1 MAMKKLGMAL
11 VVAVAILGL
20 VCMAG
25 PAAAGAKIKINIGS
39 TYGPDAPVHFG
50 QVKFKELVEQRSKGE
65 MEVLIHVGG
74 AMGGER
80 DVFEGMSSGGLEMGA
95 MGSGDTSIFFPKY
108 QVFEVPYVMRDSDH
122 FWKFWNG
129 PVGKEI
135 NDLSLRERGVMT
147 TGVVW
152 RGARYLTA
160 NKPIRT
166 VAEVKGLKIRLPE
179 NKPWIKIWETL
190 GALPIV
196 VAFPEVYMAL
206 KTGVAEAQENPMES
220 IWSYKFY
227 EAQKY
232 LIATRH
238 VFSACKYQVS
248 KKWFDTLKPEQQ
260 QLILTAWKDATD
272 FANEQAVAFDKK
284 LLGDLQA
291 KGMTLIEPDVAAFQ
305 KAVQPA
311 LQELNKTLWVPG
323 MLEKMLAIK

>member
-1 MAMKKLGMAL
+1 MTRTIHLLAL
-11 VVAVAILGL
+11 AIAIVALAAPL
-20 VCMAG
+20 
-25 PAAAGAKIKINIGS
+25 PAAAAKIKINIGS

-108 QVFEVPYVMRDSDH
+108 QVFEVPYVMRDPDH

-135 NDLSLRERGVMT
+135 NDLSLNQRGVMT
-147 TGVVW
+147 AGVVY

-160 NKPIRT
+160 NKPVKT
-166 VAEVKGLKIRLPE
+166 PADVKGLRIRLPE
-179 NKPWIKIWETL
+179 NKPWIEVWKTL
-190 GALPIV
+190 GAQPVV

-232 LIATRH
+232 LIGTRH
-238 VFSACKYQVS
+238 VFSACKYQIS
-248 KKWFDTLKPEQQ
+248 KKWFDTLKADQQ
-260 QLILTAWKDATD
+260 KLILDAWKDATAY
-272 FANEQAVAFDKK
+272 ANEQAVAFDKK
-284 LLGDLQA
+284 LLTDLQA

-323 MLEKMLAIK
+323 MLEKVLAIK

>member
-1 MAMKKLGMAL
+1 MKWGKAGFLLFAAL
-11 VVAVAILGL
+11 LALALTL
-20 VCMAG
+20 QPSDA
-25 PAAAGAKIKINIGS
+25 AKIKINIGS

-80 DVFEGMSSGGLEMGA
+80 DVFEGMSTGGLEMGA

-108 QVFEVPYVMRDSDH
+108 QVFEVPYVMRDADH

-135 NDLSLRERGVMT
+135 NDLSLNQRGVMT
-147 TGVVW
+147 AGVVY

-160 NKPIRT
+160 NKEIRT
-166 VAEVKGLKIRLPE
+166 PEQVKGLRIRLPE
-179 NKPWIKIWETL
+179 NKPWVEIWKSL
-190 GALPIV
+190 GALPVV

-232 LIATRH
+232 LIATNH
-238 VFSACKYQVS
+238 VFSACKYQIS
-248 KKWFDTLKPEQQ
+248 KKWFDTLNAGQQ
-260 QLILTAWKDATD
+260 KLILESWKEATD
-272 FANEQAVAFDKK
+272 FANKQAVEWDKK
-284 LLGDLQA
+284 LLTDLQG
-291 KGMTLIEPDVAAFQ
+291 KGMTLVQPDVAAFQ

-311 LQELNKTLWVPG
+311 LQELNKTLWAPG
-323 MLEKMLAIK
+323 MLEKVLAIK

>member
-1 MAMKKLGMAL
+1 MKRKTWMFLLMAL
-11 VVAVAILGL
+11 VAGL
-20 VCMAG
+20 ALVM
-25 PAAAGAKIKINIGS
+25 PAAAAKVKINIGS

-80 DVFEGMSSGGLEMGA
+80 DVFEAMSSGGLEMGA

-108 QVFEVPYVMRDSDH
+108 QVFEVPYVMRDGDH

-135 NDLSLRERGVMT
+135 NDLSLKERGVMT
-147 TGVVW
+147 TGIVW

-160 NKPIRT
+160 NRPIRT
-166 VAEVKGLKIRLPE
+166 PSEVKGLKLRLPE

-190 GALPIV
+190 GALPVV

-232 LIATRH
+232 LNATNH

-248 KKWFDTLKPEQQ
+248 KKWFDTLQPDQQ
-260 QLILTAWKDATD
+260 KLILDS
-272 FANEQAVAFDKK
+272 
-284 LLGDLQA
+284 
-291 KGMTLIEPDVAAFQ
+291 
-305 KAVQPA
+305 
-311 LQELNKTLWVPG
+311 
-323 MLEKMLAIK
+323 

>member
-1 MAMKKLGMAL
+1 MKWGKAGFLLFAAL
-11 VVAVAILGL
+11 LALALTL
-20 VCMAG
+20 QPSEA
-25 PAAAGAKIKINIGS
+25 AKIKINIGS

-80 DVFEGMSSGGLEMGA
+80 DVFEGMSTGGLEMGA

-108 QVFEVPYVMRDSDH
+108 QVFEVPYVMRDADH

-135 NDLSLRERGVMT
+135 NDLSLNQRGVMT
-147 TGVVW
+147 AGVVY

-160 NKPIRT
+160 NKEIRT
-166 VAEVKGLKIRLPE
+166 PEQVKGLRIRLPE
-179 NKPWIKIWETL
+179 NKPWVEIWKSL
-190 GALPIV
+190 GALPVV

-232 LIATRH
+232 LIATNH
-238 VFSACKYQVS
+238 VFSACKYQIS
-248 KKWFDTLKPEQQ
+248 KKWFDTLNADQQ
-260 QLILTAWKDATD
+260 RLILEAWKEATD
-272 FANEQAVAFDKK
+272 FANKQAVEWDKK
-284 LLGDLQA
+284 LLTDLQG
-291 KGMTLIEPDVAAFQ
+291 KGMTLVQPDVAAFQ

-311 LQELNKTLWVPG
+311 LQELNKTLWAPG
-323 MLEKMLAIK
+323 MLEKVLAIK

>member
-1 MAMKKLGMAL
+1 MKRKSWMFILMAI
-11 VVAVAILGL
+11 VAGL
-20 VCMAG
+20 SLAM
-25 PAAAGAKIKINIGS
+25 PAAAAKVKINIGS

-50 QVKFKELVEQRSKGE
+50 QVKFKELVEQRSKGD

-80 DVFEGMSSGGLEMGA
+80 DVFEAMSSGGLEMGA

-108 QVFEVPYVMRDSDH
+108 QVFEVPYVMRDGDH

-135 NDLSLRERGVMT
+135 NDLSLKERGVMT

-160 NKPIRT
+160 NRPIRT
-166 VAEVKGLKIRLPE
+166 PAEVKGLKIRLPE

-190 GALPIV
+190 GALPVV

-232 LIATRH
+232 LIATNH

-248 KKWFDTLKPEQQ
+248 KKWFDTLQPDQQ
-260 QLILTAWKDATD
+260 KLILDAWKDATD
-272 FANEQAVAFDKK
+272 YANKLAVDYDKK
-284 LLGDLQA
+284 LVGDLQA
-291 KGMTLIEPDVAAFQ
+291 KGMTLIQPDVAAFQ

-311 LQELNKTLWVPG
+311 LQELNKDLWVPG
-323 MLEKMLAIK
+323 MLEKVLAIK

>member
-1 MAMKKLGMAL
+1 MTQKTWWMLL
-11 VVAVAILGL
+11 VV
-20 VCMAG
+20 VCASIALAMPAG
-25 PAAAGAKIKINIGS
+25 AAKIKINIGS

-80 DVFEGMSSGGLEMGA
+80 DVFEAMSSGGLEMGA

-108 QVFEVPYVMRDSDH
+108 QAFEVPYVMRDADH

-135 NDLSLRERGVMT
+135 NDLSLKERGVMT

-160 NKPIRT
+160 NRPIKS
-166 VAEVKGLKIRLPE
+166 VADVKGLKIRLPE

-190 GALPIV
+190 GALPVV

-232 LIATRH
+232 LIQTNH

-248 KKWFDTLKPEQQ
+248 KKWFDTLKPDQQ
-260 QLILTAWKDATD
+260 QLILTAWKEATD
-272 FANEQAVAFDKK
+272 YANKLAVDFDNK

-291 KGMTLIEPDVAAFQ
+291 KGMTLIKPNVAEFQ

-311 LQELNKTLWVPG
+311 LQELNKTLWAPG
-323 MLEKMLAIK
+323 ILDKVLAIK

>member
-1 MAMKKLGMAL
+1 MKPKALIAALIVFLVSLALAM
-11 VVAVAILGL
+11 
-20 VCMAG
+20 
-25 PAAAGAKIKINIGS
+25 PAAAAKVKINIGS

-50 QVKFKELVEQRSKGE
+50 LVKFKELVEQRSKGD

-80 DVFEGMSSGGLEMGA
+80 DVFEAMSSGGLEMGA

-135 NDLSLRERGVMT
+135 NDLSLKERGVMT
-147 TGVVW
+147 AGVVW

-160 NKPIRT
+160 NRPIRT
-166 VAEVKGLKIRLPE
+166 PAEVKGLKIRLPE

-190 GALPIV
+190 GALPVV

-238 VFSACKYQVS
+238 VYSAAKYQIS
-248 KKWFDTLKPEQQ
+248 KKWFDTLQPDQQ
-260 QLILTAWKDATD
+260 KLILDAWKDATEY
-272 FANEQAVAFDKK
+272 ANSQAVAFDKK
-284 LLGDLQA
+284 LLTDLQG
-291 KGMTLIEPDVAAFQ
+291 KGMTLIEPDVPAFQ

-311 LQELNKTLWVPG
+311 LLELNQTLWAPG
-323 MLEKMLAIK
+323 MLEKVLAIK

>member
-1 MAMKKLGMAL
+1 MSWRRTGFLLFAAL
-11 VVAVAILGL
+11 LALALTAQPGQ
-20 VCMAG
+20 
-25 PAAAGAKIKINIGS
+25 AAKMKINIGS

-80 DVFEGMSSGGLEMGA
+80 DVFEAMSSGGLEMGA

-108 QVFEVPYVMRDSDH
+108 QVFEVPYVMRDADH

-129 PVGKEI
+129 PVGKQI
-135 NDLSLRERGVMT
+135 NDISLNERGVMT
-147 TGVVW
+147 AGVVF

-166 VAEVKGLKIRLPE
+166 VADLKGLKIRLPE
-179 NKPWIKIWETL
+179 NKVWVKIWETL
-190 GALPIV
+190 GTLPVV

-220 IWSYKFY
+220 IWAYKFY

-232 LIATRH
+232 LIATKH
-238 VFSACKYQVS
+238 VYSACKYQIS
-248 KKWFDTLKPEQQ
+248 KKWFDTLNPAQQ
-260 QLILTAWKDATD
+260 KLILDSWKDATD
-272 FANEQAVAFDKK
+272 YANKLAVDYDKK
-284 LLGDLQA
+284 LLTDLQG
-291 KGMTLIEPDVAAFQ
+291 KGMTLIEPDVPAFQ

-311 LQELNKTLWVPG
+311 LQELNKTVWAPG
-323 MLEKMLAIK
+323 MLEKVLAIK